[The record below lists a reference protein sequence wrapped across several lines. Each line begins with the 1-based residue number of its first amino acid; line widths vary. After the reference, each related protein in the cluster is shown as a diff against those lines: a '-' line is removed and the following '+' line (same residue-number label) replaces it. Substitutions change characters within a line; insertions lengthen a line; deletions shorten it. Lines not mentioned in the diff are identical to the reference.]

1 MFMDFPLCEEVEV
14 EWDGDAFKRMKNLKT
29 LIIRNGL
36 FSEGPK
42 HLPNTLEYWNGGD
55 ILHRNCMRLETPT
68 FICQEK
74 RFQSGSVEYS
84 PPEDEDEYSLLEDE
98 DEYPLIEDEDEDEDE
113 YSLLEGR

>member
-55 ILHRNCMRLETPT
+55 ILHRFCQTIFIQRNLLFASYPT
-68 FICQEK
+68 IALHH
-74 RFQSGSVEYS
+74 SSW
-84 PPEDEDEYSLLEDE
+84 PPY
-98 DEYPLIEDEDEDEDE
+98 Y
-113 YSLLEGR
+113 